1 METTKLI
8 GVGHGIRFINVS
20 DDMLCAKPGGYG
32 KVYSL
37 DKDTCA
43 KVYYVKFPVKAKKD
57 TKEVL
62 KKIKNLNIDGMY
74 NIYDFLYSRKNLEF
88 KGYTM
93 EKVDGLRLEEMP
105 TKLAFEILEMPTARA
120 VNNVIKLELIGKKLS
135 DNGIFIS
142 DDFGSSII
150 CHDGTFTVTDAD
162 SYLYRP
168 ERIQDVKKENNELIR
183 TFETAVPIRAAM
195 KLRYQPNEIERI
207 RENSKR
213 IFFEKDVPLSE
224 RIYLLEREDTLVK
237 SLLK

>member
-1 METTKLI
+1 MKQIKLLS
-8 GVGHGIRFINVS
+8 VGHGIRFINVS
-20 DDMLCAKPGGYG
+20 DDMLYAKEGGYG

-37 DKDTCA
+37 DRDTLA

-74 NIYDFLYSRKNLEF
+74 DIYDFLYSRNNLEF

-93 EKVDGLRLEEMP
+93 GKVNGLRLADMP
-105 TKLAFEILEMPTARA
+105 TKLAFEILEMPTSYV
-120 VNNVIKLELIGKKLS
+120 VNNYIKLDQINRKLS
-135 DNGIFIS
+135 NNGIFIS

-150 CHDGTFTVTDAD
+150 CHDGTFTVTDVD

-168 ERIQDVKKENNELIR
+168 DRVSDVKKENDELIR
-183 TFETAVPIRAAM
+183 TFSTAVPIKAAM
-195 KLRYQPNEIERI
+195 KLRYQPNEIEKI
-207 RENSKR
+207 RENAKK
-213 IFFEKDVPLSE
+213 IFFEDVPLCE
-224 RIYLLEREDTLVK
+224 RIYMLEKGETLVK